1 MSALAGIWQ
10 FDGRPGGS
18 ESCARMLRAQEL
30 YGPDSGDQW
39 SAGDIA
45 IGRRLM
51 RLLPEDAFDRQP
63 LVGGNG
69 RFVLAADLRLD
80 NRDDLVR
87 ELSIP
92 GSAASRL
99 SDSAI
104 LMAAIERW
112 EEDSVNRIVGDYAFA
127 LWDASKHRLMLAR
140 DPLGGRPL
148 CYHRGKGFFAFA
160 SMPKGLH
167 VLPEVPYAPDE
178 QRIAEFLILIPDTGP
193 RTFFESIER
202 VEPGHVVSVTADG
215 LTRRKFWSPRRH
227 LAVSRRP
234 EDYIERGREL
244 LDEAVRC
251 RLRGVKDVAATLSGG
266 LDSSA
271 VVATAA
277 RLLAP
282 MGGQVTAFTCVPRRD
297 FAGAGTP
304 GQIIDEGPLA
314 AATAALYP
322 NVQHVLLHTPNRS
335 PLAELDRTFHYAGQP
350 RLAICNLAMERKLV
364 DSILERRLS
373 VVLGGALGNFAFS
386 YAGMALL
393 PELFRAGRWFEWWR
407 AAAALVAKQG
417 WTWPHAVAETVGPW
431 FPSAL
436 WAWIRKERRGD
447 DPDLFGYSAINPAR
461 FEELGLRERALE
473 TGRDLAGRPWKDS
486 FEERLWCLNRCDPGD
501 TVKGLLA
508 ESRLDAR
515 EPLTDVRLVEFCLA
529 LPTDQF
535 LRDGTDRRLARGILA
550 DRVPSAVLKNR
561 RIGLDGADW
570 HERLTAART
579 EVAAE
584 LDRLAACP
592 PAARA
597 LDLPRLQ
604 RLVGNWPTE
613 GWERPEVS
621 SPYRLALLRGISVG
635 HFLRRVS
642 GGNA

>member
-10 FDGRPGGS
+10 FDGRPNGP
-18 ESCARMLRAQEL
+18 ESCARMLSAQEL

-39 SAGDIA
+39 SGGHITL
-45 IGRRLM
+45 GRRLM

-87 ELSIP
+87 ELGIP
-92 GSAASRL
+92 SPAASRL

-104 LMAAIERW
+104 LMAAVERW
-112 EEDSVNRIVGDYAFA
+112 EEDSVSRIVGDYAFA
-127 LWDASKHRLMLAR
+127 LWDASKRRFMLAR

-148 CYHRGKGFFAFA
+148 CYHRGEGFFAFA

-167 VLPEVPYAPDE
+167 ALPEIPYAPDE

-193 RTFFESIER
+193 RTFFEGIER
-202 VEPGHVVSVTADG
+202 VEPGHVVIVTSG
-215 LTRRKFWSPRRH
+215 SLTKRKFWNPGRREA
-227 LAVSRRP
+227 LPQRP
-234 EDYIERGREL
+234 EEYIERGREL

-282 MGGQVTAFTCVPRRD
+282 AGGQVTAFTCVPRRG

-304 GQIIDEGPLA
+304 GQILDEGPLA

-322 NVQHVLLHTPNRS
+322 NVRHVLLHTPNRS
-335 PLAELDRTFHYAGQP
+335 PLADLDRNFHYSGQP

-364 DSILERRLS
+364 DSILERRLN

-393 PELFRAGRWFEWWR
+393 PELFRAGHWIEWWR
-407 AAAALVAKQG
+407 AAGALVAKQG

-431 FPSAL
+431 FPSSL
-436 WAWIRKERRGD
+436 WAWVRKERRGD

-461 FEELGLRERALE
+461 FEELGLHERARE

-501 TVKGLLA
+501 TVKAFLA

-515 EPLTDVRLVEFCLA
+515 EPLTDIRLVEFCLA

-535 LRDGTDRRLARGILA
+535 LRDGTDRLLARRILA
-550 DRVPSAVLKNR
+550 DRLPSAVIENR
-561 RIGLDGADW
+561 HIGLDSGDW
-570 HERLTAART
+570 YERLTAART
-579 EVAAE
+579 EVADE
-584 LDRLAACP
+584 LDRLAACA
-592 PAARA
+592 PAARV
-597 LDLPRLQ
+597 LDLPRLR
-604 RLVGNWPTE
+604 RLVGTWPSE

-635 HFLRRVS
+635 HFLRRVT

>member
-1 MSALAGIWQ
+1 MSAVAGILQ
-10 FDGRPGGS
+10 FDGRPDGR
-18 ESCARMLRAQEL
+18 ESCARMLSAQEL

-45 IGRRLM
+45 LGRRLM

-69 RFVLAADLRLD
+69 RFVLVADLRLD

-87 ELSIP
+87 ELEIP
-92 GSAASRL
+92 GPTASRS

-104 LMAAIERW
+104 LMAAVERW
-112 EEDSVNRIVGDYAFA
+112 QEDSVDRIVGDYAFA
-127 LWDASKHRLMLAR
+127 LWDASRRRLMLAR

-148 CYHRGKGFFAFA
+148 CYHRGTDFFAFA

-167 VLPEVPYAPDE
+167 ALPEVPYAPDE
-178 QRIAEFLILIPDTGP
+178 QRIAEFLILIPDMGP
-193 RTFFESIER
+193 RTFFEGIER
-202 VEPGHVVSVTADG
+202 VEPGHVVIVTSGG
-215 LTRRKFWSPRRH
+215 LTRRKFWNPRRP
-227 LAVSRRP
+227 AISRRP
-234 EDYIERGREL
+234 DEYIERGREL

-251 RLRGVKDVAATLSGG
+251 RLRGAKDVAATLSGG

-282 MGGQVTAFTCVPRRD
+282 TGGQVTAFTCVPRRG
-297 FAGAGTP
+297 FEGAATP

-335 PLAELDRTFHYAGQP
+335 PLADLDRNFHYAGQP

-364 DSILERRLS
+364 DSILERRLN

-386 YAGMALL
+386 YTGMALL
-393 PELFRAGRWFEWWR
+393 PELFRAGRWFEWR
-407 AAAALVAKQG
+407 RTAAGLVAKQG

-436 WAWIRKERRGD
+436 WAWIRRERRGD

-461 FEELGLRERALE
+461 FEELRLRERARE
-473 TGRDLAGRPWKDS
+473 TGRDFAGRPWKDS

-515 EPLTDVRLVEFCLA
+515 EPLTDIRLVEFCLA

-535 LRDGTDRRLARGILA
+535 LRDGTDRLLARRILS
-550 DRVPSAVLKNR
+550 DRLPSAVIANR
-561 RIGLDGADW
+561 RIGLDSGDW

-584 LDRLAACP
+584 LDRLAACA

-597 LDLPRLQ
+597 LDLPRLR
-604 RLVGNWPTE
+604 RLVETWPSE

-635 HFLRRVS
+635 HFLRRVT